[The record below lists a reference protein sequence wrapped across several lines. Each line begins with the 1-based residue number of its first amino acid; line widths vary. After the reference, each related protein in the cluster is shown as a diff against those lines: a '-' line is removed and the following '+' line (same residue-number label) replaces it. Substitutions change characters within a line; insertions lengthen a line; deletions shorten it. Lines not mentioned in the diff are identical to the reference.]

1 MQEKHQKMIVDL
13 LYCYKCLKFACE
25 WNIVLFPTTFQW
37 NGFMTNTKIDVFNA
51 YLLNINLE
59 LEWTNIE
66 KLVKNIVK
74 DAQQSVYWFYDA

>member
-1 MQEKHQKMIVDL
+1 
-13 LYCYKCLKFACE
+13 
-25 WNIVLFPTTFQW
+25 
-37 NGFMTNTKIDVFNA
+37 
-51 YLLNINLE
+51 LNINLE